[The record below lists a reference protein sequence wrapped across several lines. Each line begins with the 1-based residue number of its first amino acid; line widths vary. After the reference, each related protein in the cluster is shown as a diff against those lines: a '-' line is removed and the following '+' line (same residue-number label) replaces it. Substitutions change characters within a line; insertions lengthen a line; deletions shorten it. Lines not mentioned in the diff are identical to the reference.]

1 MIQVPTIDIAPFLDG
16 SGKEAVARRIARAC
30 EEIGFLAVTGHG
42 IAPNVIERAFER
54 SRALF
59 DLPRERKD
67 RWHPTGP
74 SRQRGYHGFA
84 TRALAY
90 TLGEKVPPDLRE
102 TFFVGPVDDHRAWF
116 RSQPEAADAYAPN
129 LYPDEPAGT
138 AEALV
143 ALYRAYEG
151 LAADLLRIF
160 AAALGQPEDFFAGA
174 IQRHFSILSSHH
186 YPPLEAPPEPGQL
199 RTGAHTDY
207 GTLTILAMTEADG
220 GLEVRMPNG
229 RWQSV
234 HPPPGALV
242 VNLGD
247 MMARWTNDRWTSTL
261 HRVANPREL
270 GNARS
275 RRQTIGYFM
284 HPDFDATIEA
294 IPSCV
299 PRNETPKFPPI
310 SAGAHIAMKIT
321 ASHEGAKE
329 PPPLRGPAGRP
340 GRGDASP

>member
-1 MIQVPTIDIAPFLDG
+1 MHVPTIDIAPFLDG
-16 SGKEAVARRIARAC
+16 SDRAAVAARVARAC

-42 IAPNVIERAFER
+42 IPAQVVERAFER
-54 SRALF
+54 SRAFF
-59 DLPRERKD
+59 DLPQERKD
-67 RWHPTGP
+67 RRHPTGP

-84 TRALAY
+84 TRGLAY
-90 TLGEKVPPDLRE
+90 TLGEKAPPDLRE
-102 TFFVGPVDDHRAWF
+102 SYFLGPIDDHRGHF
-116 RSQPEAADAYAPN
+116 RSQPDAADAYAPN

-143 ALYRAYEG
+143 AIYRAYER

-160 AAALGQPEDFFAGA
+160 AVALGQPEDFFAGA
-174 IQRHFSILSSHH
+174 IGRHFSILSSHH
-186 YPPLEAPPEPGQL
+186 YPPLETPPAPGQL

-220 GLEVRMPNG
+220 GLEVRMPDG
-229 RWQSV
+229 RWQPV
-234 HPPPGALV
+234 RPPPGALV

-247 MMARWTNDRWTSTL
+247 MMARWTNDRWASTL

-270 GNARS
+270 ASARS

-284 HPDFDATIEA
+284 HPDYDATIEA

-299 PRNETPKFPPI
+299 PPNEAPIHPPI

-321 ASHEGAKE
+321 ASHEAVRK
-329 PPPLRGPAGRP
+329 
-340 GRGDASP
+340 